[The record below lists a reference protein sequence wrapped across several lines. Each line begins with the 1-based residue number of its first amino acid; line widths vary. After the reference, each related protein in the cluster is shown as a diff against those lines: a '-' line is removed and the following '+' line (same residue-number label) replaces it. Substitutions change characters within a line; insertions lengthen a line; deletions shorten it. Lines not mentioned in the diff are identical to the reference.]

1 MAIGF
6 DNQTGSGTAYLDGTL
21 SSGFSYPFTINMWV
35 YPVTVGA
42 GVNIL
47 AALHNTTDDHVFR
60 VALNGTTGRALFSA
74 FDTTVANAASNTS
87 YNASQWNMIT
97 GVGTSSTSR
106 TVYLNNGGSATNT
119 TAKTLTTPTAW
130 ILGGNWSGGAA
141 VPAFEGYIAEFA
153 VWDAEL
159 TTAEIATL
167 YTGVKAHY
175 VRPQN
180 LRIYTPLIRDVV
192 DTFGRTTSITNID
205 TTVQP
210 HVRRYG

>member
-6 DNQTGSGTAYLDGTL
+6 DNISGLGTAYLDGTL
-21 SSGFSYPFTINMWV
+21 SSGFSYPFTMNMWF
-35 YPVTVGA
+35 YPVTVAG
-42 GVNIL
+42 GVNII
-47 AALHNTTDDHVFR
+47 AAMHNTTDNHVFR
-60 VALNGTTGRALFSA
+60 FALNGTTTRALFSA
-74 FDTTVANAASNTS
+74 FDTTVANSSTATT
-87 YNASQWNMIT
+87 YNASQWNMLT
-97 GVGTSSTSR
+97 GVGASSTSR

-119 TAKTLTTPTAW
+119 TEKTLTTPTAW
-130 ILGGNWSGGAA
+130 ILGGSWSSGAA
-141 VPAFEGYIAEFA
+141 PAFEGYIAEFA

-167 YTGVKAHY
+167 YTGVKAHH

-192 DTFGRTTSITNID
+192 DTFGRTTSVTNSN